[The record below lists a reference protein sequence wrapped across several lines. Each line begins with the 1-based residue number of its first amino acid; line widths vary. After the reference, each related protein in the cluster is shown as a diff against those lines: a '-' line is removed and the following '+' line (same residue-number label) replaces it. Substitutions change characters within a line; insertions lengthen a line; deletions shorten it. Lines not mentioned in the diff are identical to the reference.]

1 MDPRALSLG
10 LRCWPQWRDWLI
22 CYQTG
27 ALVDPYG
34 QSFTPP
40 LIQAGAYLMALAE
53 LRDRA
58 IFADMGQPAP
68 VLESADLVLPRLTR
82 RDVGDVQRALCARTY
97 P

>member
-1 MDPRALSLG
+1 MNRRSVALG
-10 LRCWPQWRDWLI
+10 LRCWPQWSDWLI

-34 QSFTPP
+34 QRYTPAT
-40 LIQAGAYLMALAE
+40 IQAGAFLMALNE

-58 IFADMGQPAP
+58 IFADVGQPAP

-82 RDVGDVQRALCARTY
+82 RDVAEAQRRLVSGTPA
-97 P
+97 